1 MEKDIDYSESK
12 FTTEKASQILRS
24 EGLNV
29 MSGTS
34 TKYIHTMKAYKFED
48 LPDILGALYLR
59 IENIERILKD
69 YNKQDK
75 VIDNDLLSINEA
87 SILLKLSV
95 ATIYSKVCRNEIPVN
110 KQGKRLYFYR
120 TELLNWIK
128 SGRIKTISEI
138 QREVEANFKSK
149 QSSK

>member
-1 MEKDIDYSESK
+1 MQIMEKDIDYSESK

-24 EGLNV
+24 EGLDV

-75 VIDNDLLSINEA
+75 VIDNDLLSVNEA

-120 TELLNWIK
+120 KELLDWIK

-138 QREVEANFKSK
+138 QREVEAR
-149 QSSK
+149 